1 LILEQTLLRVQQPVK
16 RCNSSKT
23 E

>member
-1 LILEQTLLRVQQPVK
+1 LEQTLLRVQQPVK